1 MRRGGAEGP
10 SWVILVILGSV
21 RKLQLPG
28 SMVTNWLGDSA
39 DLTSRTL
46 RTRKNKHFNVL
57 KQPLNLKARMTVS
70 IAKKDQ
76 SFSGNKTLQRSRR
89 IVMMPLFCFNLLSRS
104 W

>member
-21 RKLQLPG
+21 RKLQPG

-46 RTRKNKHFNVL
+46 RT
-57 KQPLNLKARMTVS
+57 
-70 IAKKDQ
+70 KK
-76 SFSGNKTLQRSRR
+76 K
-89 IVMMPLFCFNLLSRS
+89 
-104 W
+104 